1 MGAAQRRL
9 PFSPAPTKRS
19 SEIVS
24 HSFRITYDYLCP
36 FARIANETVIEALE
50 AGAEWDVT
58 FHPFSL
64 SEVHLDEGTPSVWD
78 RPLGAEGTR
87 GTRAHAWA
95 IAVAELA
102 PDRFLDFH
110 KELFAARHDRA
121 DDVDDEGV
129 LRAVAVSSGVAASAV
144 AAAVASGAPLARLGD
159 AHAEAVTRWSVF
171 GVPTFIKNG
180 AAVFVRLMERHRI
193 DDVERVLGM
202 LDWSQLN
209 EYKHTTIPR

>member
-1 MGAAQRRL
+1 M
-9 PFSPAPTKRS
+9 FRS
-19 SEIVS
+19 TNGSDEIVS
-24 HSFRITYDYLCP
+24 HSFAITYDYLCP
-36 FARIANETVIEALE
+36 FARIANEAVIEAIE
-50 AGAEWDVT
+50 DGVDWDVT

-64 SEVHLDEGTPSVWD
+64 SQVHIDEGSSSVWD

-95 IAVAELA
+95 LAVTELA
-102 PDRFLDFH
+102 PDRFLAFH

-129 LRAVAVSSGVAASAV
+129 LRAVASTSGVDGDAV
-144 AAAVASGAPLARLGD
+144 AAAVASGGPLARLGES
-159 AHAEAVTRWSVF
+159 HTEAVRQWSVF

-180 AAVFVRLMERHRI
+180 TAVFVRLMERHRV
-193 DDVERVLGM
+193 DDVERVLDL
-202 LDWSQLN
+202 LDWSRLN